1 MIILFI
7 IFIVGLAMGLL
18 SLTFKLLKKPLG
30 LAVKLLLNA
39 LCGSVFLFIFNVL
52 GSFFELSLGVNWL
65 NAIVAGVLGV
75 PGVVLLLLLKYLI
88 FV

>member
-1 MIILFI
+1 MLLLFV
-7 IFIVGLAMGLL
+7 IFIVGLGLGLL
-18 SLTFKLLKKPLG
+18 SLLFKLLKKPLG
-30 LAVKLLLNA
+30 LALKLLMNA
-39 LCGSVFLFIFNVL
+39 LCGFVFLFIFNVL

-75 PGVVLLLLLKYLI
+75 PGVVLLLLIKYFI